1 MFSYLKRVQFTTISM
16 TWFFMKHKNILIK
29 PLFLPA
35 VSKGRSCNLNR
46 KMWKHNL
53 KFLIHPVHFLVRR
66 TRKAEGRA
74 AVFLRVLMYITTVC
88 VCYLGK
94 QMSVFSFLTTPASS
108 QPTASFGSRC
118 KKCSHNRA
126 VPGRR
131 KAGCLDRKLRVRFY
145 LTKWYYY
152 EIKQIQAIN
161 TRILTVVL
169 PN

>member
-1 MFSYLKRVQFTTISM
+1 M

-29 PLFLPA
+29 ALFLPA

-53 KFLIHPVHFLVRR
+53 KFLIHPVHFLVR

-74 AVFLRVLMYITTVC
+74 AVFLRVLMYITTVAFATWVSRC
-88 VCYLGK
+88 L
-94 QMSVFSFLTTPASS
+94 SSFLTTPASS
-108 QPTASFGSRC
+108 QPTASFRSRW

-131 KAGCLDRKLRVRFY
+131 KAGCLDRKLRIRFY

-152 EIKQIQAIN
+152 EVKQIQAIN
-161 TRILTVVL
+161 TRILVV